1 MSNTEHTDQYPEVSG
16 EESAI
21 VPPQSAPKPEW
32 PKKIRTLSASEL
44 DRLTIDSN
52 GRFYWDNQ
60 LVNYEPPKP
69 ADAPQSQTIDVDALA
84 LLDRAAIELSDRK
97 PGEPGA
103 EGDQAQAAKTPD
115 EIKAVD
121 QFTPVVPAVDAR
133 PLTPMQP
140 VAIPTRWPAEKVRV
154 SLSIWQSLGV
164 LVLLAAMIIG
174 AIGLAAQGWVAV
186 NEWGCRIGTQTA
198 NCPPPPPPPP
208 APPPRP
214 DIPA

>member
-1 MSNTEHTDQYPEVSG
+1 MSNTERTDQYPEVSG
-16 EESAI
+16 EEAAI

-60 LVNYEPPKP
+60 LVNYEPPQPPKP

-84 LLDRAAIELSDRK
+84 LLDRDLSDRK
-97 PGEPGA
+97 PSEPGA
-103 EGDQAQAAKTPD
+103 EGDQAATAAR
-115 EIKAVD
+115 EVKAVD
-121 QFTPVVPAVDAR
+121 QFTPVVPALEAR
-133 PLTPMQP
+133 PLTPMQS

-154 SLSIWQSLGV
+154 SLSIWQSLAVLAIIVSV
-164 LVLLAAMIIG
+164 LVG

-198 NCPPPPPPPP
+198 SCPPPPPPPP

>member
-1 MSNTEHTDQYPEVSG
+1 MSNTERTDQYPEVSG
-16 EESAI
+16 EEAAI

-32 PKKIRTLSASEL
+32 PKKIRTLSAAEL

-60 LVNYEPPKP
+60 LVNYEPPQPPK

-84 LLDRAAIELSDRK
+84 LLDRAAIEVSDRK
-97 PGEPGA
+97 PSEPGA
-103 EGDQAQAAKTPD
+103 EGDQAQAAKASD
-115 EIKAVD
+115 EVKAVD

-133 PLTPMQP
+133 SLTPMQP
-140 VAIPTRWPAEKVRV
+140 VAIPAHWPTEKVRV
-154 SLSIWQSLGV
+154 SLSIWQSLA
-164 LVLLAAMIIG
+164 VLLLIASVIVG

-186 NEWGCRIGTQTA
+186 NEWGCRVGTQTA
-198 NCPPPPPPPP
+198 HCPPPPP